1 MLRSFLFQLA
11 CTLPKFSS
19 SQLLSKFSN
28 WSGGYSCS
36 FWPSSYGVAAYLAGR
51 FLIYIFFNIYTSP
64 LYYTRNFS
72 SCQILDSPSSQLAR
86 PSLPSSPAPPS
97 FYQLHGKF
105 FQLAGRP
112 DPAPSSYGPAPLAQ
126 LPAPNAAYW
135 RPVVYKVGGAAGKI
149 WQ

>member
-11 CTLPKFSS
+11 CGLVKFSS
-19 SQLLSKFSN
+19 SQLLPKFSS
-28 WSGGYSCS
+28 WPCGYSCS
-36 FWPSSYGVAAYLAGR
+36 SWPSSYGVAAYLAGR

-112 DPAPSSYGPAPLAQ
+112 VSSSPTPLAQ
-126 LPAPNAAYW
+126 LPAPDAAYW
-135 RPVVYKVGGAAGKI
+135 SPAVYKGVGAAGKI